1 MRVNTT
7 FWNFVFGIDCSPFL
21 CNFEKWAQKRHM
33 CCSLTKQCTC
43 AVFLPTVF
51 QPVPSLLPLFLLL
64 IFYFLKRKASI
75 LLALIFVNNRLKI
88 NFFKSNLSI
97 FSQPSFT
104 HVVFLFF
111 EQYFIFF
118 YNYLFLLTFFFYF
131 SYFY

>member
-1 MRVNTT
+1 M
-7 FWNFVFGIDCSPFL
+7 IISS
-21 CNFEKWAQKRHM
+21 
-33 CCSLTKQCTC
+33 CSLHFAGC

-64 IFYFLKRKASI
+64 IFYFLERKASI

-131 SYFY
+131 SYFLHFISLFINY